1 MRVIFLRV
9 HYELLYGTDFSE
21 CSNVFLSLKEQR
33 ILILLW
39 AQYCKILAG
48 ALTRQI
54 TERLLLVLIFTKR
67 LVVEMLTQLTF
78 LEEVL
83 NMRIPWRAGSA
94 YPS

>member
-1 MRVIFLRV
+1 M
-9 HYELLYGTDFSE
+9 GS
-21 CSNVFLSLKEQR
+21 
-33 ILILLW
+33 IL
-39 AQYCKILAG
+39 QNLAG
-48 ALTRQI
+48 ALIRQI
-54 TERLLLVLIFTKR
+54 TKRLLLVLIFTKR